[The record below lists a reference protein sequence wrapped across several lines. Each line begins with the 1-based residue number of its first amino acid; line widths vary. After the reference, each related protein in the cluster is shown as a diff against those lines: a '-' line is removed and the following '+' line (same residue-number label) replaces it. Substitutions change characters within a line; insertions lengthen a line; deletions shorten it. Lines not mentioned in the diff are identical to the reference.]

1 MLILQKWSVV
11 RSLTMVGVAFGTVH
25 YALAWHS
32 AGVSSAV
39 TGISMRFPLIL
50 CDLTHV
56 VVVEG

>member
-1 MLILQKWSVV
+1 
-11 RSLTMVGVAFGTVH
+11 MVGVAFGTVH

-32 AGVSSAV
+32 AGVSSAM
-39 TGISMRFPLIL
+39 TGTSMRFPLIL